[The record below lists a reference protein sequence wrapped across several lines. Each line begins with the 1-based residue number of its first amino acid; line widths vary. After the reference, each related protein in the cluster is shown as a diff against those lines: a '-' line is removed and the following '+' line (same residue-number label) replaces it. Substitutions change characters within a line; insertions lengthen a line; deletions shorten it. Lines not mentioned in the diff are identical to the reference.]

1 MINLC
6 FVTAFLLIEPV
17 ADEFYLV
24 FPGLSQRKRCSGLYL
39 THAGLALS
47 DTMVLRA
54 EIIEATDKIGLRE
67 ERSRR

>member
-1 MINLC
+1 M
-6 FVTAFLLIEPV
+6 